1 MKSRF
6 HLGKSRSNPSVQ
18 GDLELG
24 SDKPLSEAVV
34 PDSPSVVAGDFQ
46 SALSVPAEAPG
57 TSNGVDIE
65 SGILPRVSAPREI
78 MEIGLSA
85 KLNADCPLSTS
96 ERSGYSMDV
105 ESVPEVGIPRVASC
119 PALMQ
124 LYNQPF
130 VPSAGCNLDGFH
142 SLDPPA
148 ESLNPSPQMTKLA
161 WMVLCSACIVVIGS
175 PPILEIGFAPV
186 GVCWR
191 SAAQALIHFCRGHAA
206 GLLDG
211 VAPKDGCIPILLH
224 LLRVAQCWC
233 CSLTDVPMMSSD
245 GDLDFW
251 PFALGSH

>member
-6 HLGKSRSNPSVQ
+6 HSGKSRSNPSVQ

-34 PDSPSVVAGDFQ
+34 PDPPSVVVGDYQ
-46 SALSVPAEAPG
+46 LALSVPAEAPS

-65 SGILPRVSAPREI
+65 SGILPRVSAPPEI
-78 MEIGLSA
+78 MEIGLSP
-85 KLNADCPLSTS
+85 KLNAACLMSTS
-96 ERSGYSMDV
+96 ERSENSMDA

-142 SLDPPA
+142 SLDPPV
-148 ESLNPSPQMTKLA
+148 ESLNPSPQDDQACLDGFVVSGGTTDAPFPAIKVVTRSAALLLLA
-161 WMVLCSACIVVIGS
+161 HYRFSDA
-175 PPILEIGFAPV
+175 GFAPA

-191 SAAQALIHFCRGHAA
+191 SAAQALILFLQGHTA

-211 VAPKDGCIPILLH
+211 VAPKDGCILMLLH
-224 LLRVAQCWC
+224 PVEGSTMLVLL
-233 CSLTDVPMMSSD
+233 SY
-245 GDLDFW
+245 
-251 PFALGSH
+251 